1 FTLDPKTEGDPFRL
15 QDALDRKA
23 GAEKILR
30 DMEQKVRSAKAR
42 KIVVDIE
49 ERDGDK
55 VSRLSGYVILAEG
68 DRARL
73 EMVRTTGDR
82 KETWKLVCDGKRVL
96 GQGGPFDTEGKPEEI
111 QKGLTDP
118 LVQLISRYGVQAA
131 FGPGVSSDEKFDIDR
146 IAPMYNI

>member
-1 FTLDPKTEGDPFRL
+1 VVGVAASSYTLWLDEETGLPLKRQIGQAPDVVTETYTFTLDPKIEGDPFRL

-23 GAEKILR
+23 GADKILR

-42 KIVVDIE
+42 RIVVDIE

-55 VSRLSGYVILAEG
+55 VNRLSGYVILAEG

-73 EMVRTTGDR
+73 EMMRTTGDK

-96 GQGGPFDTEGKPEEI
+96 GQGGPFDTEGKPEE
-111 QKGLTDP
+111 
-118 LVQLISRYGVQAA
+118 
-131 FGPGVSSDEKFDIDR
+131 
-146 IAPMYNI
+146 